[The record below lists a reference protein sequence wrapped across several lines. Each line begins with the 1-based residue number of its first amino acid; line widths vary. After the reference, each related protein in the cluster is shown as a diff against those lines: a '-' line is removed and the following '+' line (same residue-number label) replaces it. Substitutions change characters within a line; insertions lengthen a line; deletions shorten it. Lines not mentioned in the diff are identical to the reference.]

1 MLRIILLFGIVAGVI
16 VIAPMSVMIVNGDH
30 GSTSHS
36 VYVGFAIMIAAFS
49 LIFVGVKRF
58 RDQALGGVIKFLPAF
73 LMGLGI
79 SAVASLIYVI
89 GWEITLAV
97 TDMNFME
104 GYSAAVIEEARAK
117 GQSAAEIAKLTE
129 KLAKATADYA
139 NPFYRMPVTFS
150 EIFPVGFIISLISA
164 ALLRNS
170 RFLPQKVV
178 KD

>member
-1 MLRIILLFGIVAGVI
+1 MLRTILLYGIVAGVI
-16 VIAPMSVMIVNGDH
+16 VIAPMSLMIVNTDH

-36 VYVGFAIMIAAFS
+36 LVVGFAIMIAAFS

-58 RDQALGGVIKFLPAF
+58 RDHALGGVIRFLPAF

-79 SAVASLIYVI
+79 SVVASLIYVI

-104 GYSAAVIEEARAK
+104 GYSAAVLAEAKAK
-117 GQSAAEIAKLTE
+117 GKSAVEIAALTR
-129 KLAKATADYA
+129 KLAEATADYA
-139 NPFYRMPVTFS
+139 NPLYRMPVTFT

-164 ALLRNS
+164 ALLCNR

-178 KD
+178 EG